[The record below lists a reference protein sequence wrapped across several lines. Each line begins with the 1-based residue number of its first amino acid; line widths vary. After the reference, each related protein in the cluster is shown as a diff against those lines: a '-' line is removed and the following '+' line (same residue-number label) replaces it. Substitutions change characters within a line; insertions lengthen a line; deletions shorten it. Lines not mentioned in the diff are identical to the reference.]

1 VALWRIRHPIPRGL
15 AIGLQ
20 LAIWAV
26 ILGLWVLVIAL
37 RLLPPMSLPDPVNV
51 AKAFVSLISGYSL
64 LGNIALSWWRI
75 FQAFAIA
82 VVVAIPLG
90 IVMGSFKVV
99 EAFFSPLVAFMRAMP
114 ITAFLPALIGLFG
127 IEEGMKI
134 AFLLIGMIP
143 YLISIVVEECEKVP
157 DEILETA
164 YTLGATRLQVLLLL
178 WRASLAAI
186 FGAFIILY
194 DIGWTYV
201 ILAEIVNARMGVG
214 AMIEAAR
221 KVLDFDRVY
230 AGIFVIGV
238 ATFLFRALLR
248 AVHKRLFPYK
258 AT

>member
-1 VALWRIRHPIPRGL
+1 MALWKIRGKIPRGL
-15 AIGLQ
+15 AIGLH
-20 LAIWAV
+20 LAVWAML
-26 ILGLWVLVIAL
+26 LGLWELVTAVQ
-37 RLLPPMSLPDPVNV
+37 LLPPMSLPEPLEV
-51 AKAFVSLISGYSL
+51 ARAFIYLVSDYDLI
-64 LGNIALSWWRI
+64 GNIALSWWRI
-75 FQAFAIA
+75 FQAFVIA
-82 VVVAIPLG
+82 VAVAIPLG
-90 IVMGSFKVV
+90 ILMGSFRVV
-99 EAFFSPLVAFMRAMP
+99 DSFFSPLVAFMRAMP

-143 YLISIVVEECEKVP
+143 YLISIVVDECEKVP

-164 YTLGATRLQVLLLL
+164 YTLGANRMQVLLLL
-178 WRASLAAI
+178 FRASLAAV

-230 AGIFVIGV
+230 AGIFVIGI
-238 ATFLFRALLR
+238 ATFFFRACLR
-248 AVHKRLFPYK
+248 TLHRKLFPYRV
-258 AT
+258 A